1 MSPRPLL
8 LALQLSACAALAAAL
23 APAAREARIV
33 ELLGKGRVGLPQSDE
48 VELDDLVDE
57 SRVAGHDDR
66 PSNVTDRKKPRSSV
80 RKTHRGERPFDERTY
95 HLVLL
100 VPMQV
105 T

>member
-1 MSPRPLL
+1 MLVLGGETERQGMAGGWRTGGAAIHLVPSHSPVD
-8 LALQLSACAALAAAL
+8 ALAWVL
-23 APAAREARIV
+23 
-33 ELLGKGRVGLPQSDE
+33 E